1 MNTRNKLWMTFV
13 ASSTLLTACLDSSDS
28 ATSSGADGKSGMDV
42 VASSDDL
49 PECETANNGEQV
61 YVTDERMARVCVN
74 GKWQAVG
81 SNSINTVYVSTTCE
95 TKLLKDSSG
104 VKIICG
110 GDSIGVVKNG
120 ARGLQGEKG
129 DTGAQGIQG
138 EKGEQGVQGAKGD
151 KGDAG
156 ADGTGCTMEML
167 KDASGLKVICNGDSV
182 GVVLNGAKGAKGDQ
196 GDTGATGLSAY
207 DVAVAGGYTG
217 TETEWL
223 ASLKGA
229 KGDQGTTG
237 ATGLSAY
244 EVAVAGG
251 YTGTEAEWV
260 ASLKGEKGDQGET
273 GADGTGCVMEMLAD
287 ASGLKVICNGD
298 SVGVVL
304 NGSKGETGA
313 TGLSAYDVA
322 VAVGFTGTEE
332 EWLASLKGAKGDPG
346 ETGASGLSAYDVAV
360 AGGYTGTEEE
370 WLASLKGAK
379 GDPGETGASGLSA
392 YDVAVAG
399 GYTGTEE
406 EWLASLKGAKGDPG
420 ETGASGLSAYEI
432 AVAGGYA
439 GTEEEWI
446 ASLKGEKGDQGETGS
461 GCTATAF
468 SSSSGSGYNI
478 VCGGTVVGQVKNG
491 VKGDK
496 GDQGD
501 PCTAVALDDG
511 SGYKVMCGEDSVG
524 VLKHGSG
531 CHVTRT
537 ASDTLLVICG
547 ADTVLAKKYAWDEG
561 DAPEGAVILSTNF
574 DLMTD
579 GRDGQVYK
587 TVVIGGQTW
596 MAQNLNYNYNV
607 GSAKSYCYNLLPMY
621 CEQYGRLYTYSAAMD
636 SAGLFSDDAEGCGSH
651 PANDPCRKLKVQ
663 GICPDGWRMPN
674 DDDWTILINMIAANP
689 YELDDPAIY
698 DWPYALGFDFKFAG
712 ARGDNE
718 SNYGFID
725 EVGSY
730 WSSTVSSSGEAYRK
744 HFVSGTATG
753 MWDAYSYSLH
763 GYIPSSHA
771 HSVRC
776 IKKEVGE

>member
-1 MNTRNKLWMTFV
+1 MNTRNKLWMSFV
-13 ASSTLLTACLDSSDS
+13 ASSALLTACLDSSDS
-28 ATSSGADGKSGMDV
+28 ATSSEAENRSGMDV

-49 PECETANNGEQV
+49 PDCGKSNKGEQV
-61 YVTDERMARVCVN
+61 YVTEERMARVCVD

-81 SNSINTVYVSTTCE
+81 SSSTNTVYVSTTCE

-129 DTGAQGIQG
+129 DPGAQGIQG
-138 EKGEQGVQGAKGD
+138 EKGDQGIQGAKGD
-151 KGDAG
+151 KGDTG
-156 ADGTGCTMEML
+156 AAGTGCVMEML
-167 KDASGLKVICNGDSV
+167 KDGSGLKVICAGDSV

-207 DVAVAGGYTG
+207 
-217 TETEWL
+217 
-223 ASLKGA
+223 
-229 KGDQGTTG
+229 
-237 ATGLSAY
+237 

-251 YTGTEAEWV
+251 YTGTEAEWL
-260 ASLKGEKGDQGET
+260 ASLKGAKGDQGDTGADGLSAYDVAVAGGYTGTEAEWLASLKGAKGEQGET
-273 GADGTGCVMEMLAD
+273 GAAGTGCIMEMLGD

-304 NGSKGETGA
+304 NGAKGETGA

-346 ETGASGLSAYDVAV
+346 ETGATGLSAYEVAV
-360 AGGYTGTEEE
+360 AGGYTGTEAE

-379 GDPGETGASGLSA
+379 GDPG
-392 YDVAVAG
+392 DV
-399 GYTGTEE
+399 
-406 EWLASLKGAKGDPG
+406 
-420 ETGASGLSAYEI
+420 GASGLSAYEI

-439 GTEEEWI
+439 GTEEEWL

-478 VCGGTVVGQVKNG
+478 ICGGTVVGQVKNG
-491 VKGDK
+491 VKGDQ
-496 GDQGD
+496 GDPGD
-501 PCTAVALDDG
+501 PCTAETLSDG
-511 SGYKVMCGEDSVG
+511 SGYKVMCGGDSVG
-524 VLKHGSG
+524 VLKHGTG

-574 DLMTD
+574 DYMTD
-579 GRDGQVYK
+579 DRDGQVYK

-596 MAQNLNYNYNV
+596 MAQNLNYDIQGDPANDV
-607 GSAKSYCYNLLPMY
+607 CYNLVPMN
-621 CEQYGRLYTYSAAMD
+621 CERYGRLYTFVAAMD
-636 SAGLFSDDAEGCGSH
+636 SSGLFSDEARGCYINNYAC
-651 PANDPCRKLKVQ
+651 PAKAR
-663 GICPDGWRMPN
+663 GICPEGWRMPT
-674 DDDWTILINMIAANP
+674 DDDVTILINMIAANP

-698 DWPYALGFDFKFAG
+698 DWPFALGFNLLYAG
-712 ARGDNE
+712 KRARYESSFSRKDEAGYFWTSTISAAEALYFSSNDPDN
-718 SNYGFID
+718 SQQTFLNKTYGT
-725 EVGSY
+725 
-730 WSSTVSSSGEAYRK
+730 STTSP
-744 HFVSGTATG
+744 T
-753 MWDAYSYSLH
+753 ML
-763 GYIPSSHA
+763 P
-771 HSVRC
+771 VRC